1 MVRVVS
7 GPVRWAL
14 LVAGAAVGYLIGRR
28 AAGAGRDRRR
38 GPAAG
43 RAAQVP
49 GTVTAPVPGSVT
61 PVRPA
66 VAPAG
71 QRPGADLGYHPG
83 RPADEDFA
91 ADVVSGASATTASHP
106 YEVRPGRT
114 TASPVAPVGDPV
126 VPTGTDADG
135 DPPPLRRRP
144 DRPSGSGPR
153 QPRYGES
160 GYGESGYGE
169 SAPGV

>member
-1 MVRVVS
+1 MGRVVS
-7 GPVRWAL
+7 GPARWAL
-14 LVAGAAVGYLIGRR
+14 LVGGAAVGYLIGRR
-28 AAGAGRDRRR
+28 AAGAGRERRR
-38 GPAAG
+38 GPATG
-43 RAAQVP
+43 RAAPAP
-49 GTVTAPVPGSVT
+49 GTVTAPASGSVA

-71 QRPGADLGYHPG
+71 QRPGADLGYRPG

-126 VPTGTDADG
+126 VPTGSDG
-135 DPPPLRRRP
+135 DGGPPPLRRRP
-144 DRPSGSGPR
+144 DRSS
-153 QPRYGES
+153 QS

-169 SAPGV
+169 SR